1 MVEKIIEFC
10 ARNRLVVLL
19 GVGFAL
25 VGSLVAV
32 KKMKLDAI
40 PDLSDPQVIVF
51 TEWMGRSPTLIE
63 DQVTYPIVS
72 KLISTPHVT
81 DVRGFSMFGMSF
93 VYVIF
98 DEGTDIYWARSRVLE
113 YMNSLQGALPAG
125 ATPTLGPDATG
136 IGWTFQYTLTDK
148 TGKHSIDELRT
159 FQDFT
164 LRYALGS
171 VPGVAEVASIGGY
184 QKQYQ
189 VTVDPTR
196 LRAYGVTL
204 TEVIDAIRQSNNDV
218 GGRILEFSG
227 REYYVRGRGYIHDLG
242 AIEKIAL
249 RTSGPSGTPLLVKDV
264 ATVRFGPDI
273 RRGLLEWNG
282 EGEAVGAVVVTRYGE
297 NALDVIG
304 RVKKKIED
312 LKPSFPEGVELTI
325 AYDRSGLIV
334 RSIDT
339 LKHALTEEA
348 IVVSLVIM
356 LFLLHFRSSML
367 PILSLPISVALSFIP
382 MVLLDIPSTIMS
394 LGGIAIAIG
403 ATVDAQIVMIEAGHK
418 KLEHA
423 PPGAD
428 RRRVLIDAAKEVT
441 PAIFFSLLII
451 AVAFL
456 PVFTLS
462 GQAGRLFKP
471 LAYTKTFVM
480 LISALL
486 SITFA
491 PALQDLFIRGKIK
504 PEKEHP
510 VSRFLIR
517 LYEPFVYVALR
528 RPKSTV
534 AIGLFAL
541 ASAVPV
547 AMHLG
552 NEFMPPLNE
561 GDLLYMPI
569 TFPNI
574 SIEEAKRQ
582 LQYQDRI
589 LRSFPEVETV
599 FGKVGRVESATDPAP
614 ITMVETTVRLRPAKE
629 WRKKHH
635 DRWYSGSAPGW
646 LKPLFRS
653 VWAEE
658 QPMTWEELTTEMNGK
673 MQFPGWTNAWTM
685 PIKTRVDM
693 LTTGVRTPI
702 GIKVFGTDL
711 NEVEKVGVSL
721 EHILAP
727 IKGTRSVLYERNL
740 GGLYLDIIPKPDELA
755 RYGLRVADVERVIE
769 TAIGGTPIGTTVEGR
784 NRFSISVRY
793 PQDLRSDLE
802 SLRQVLVPIGGS
814 GGGSTGGGGDMPM
827 GTQGALETAPAR
839 TAFASAGAL
848 GWPSPVFLAQNMEGL
863 GSSPAGGMPSGG
875 MTRPRLPSSP
885 SSMTDMP
892 SAGLMD
898 HSMGGGMPSLG
909 GASSMGGPPTMA
921 PPLGAPTMG
930 GASTRQT
937 FVPLGQVA
945 DIRVA
950 GGPPMVRDEAGLL
963 VGYVYVDIDQGQ
975 RDIGG
980 YVNEAKD
987 VVARAMASGQLQVPP
1002 GYFLKWTGQYEQL
1015 AQMLARMKI
1024 VVPLT
1029 LLIVVLLLFLQFRN
1043 FVEVLIILLS
1053 IPFALIGSVWLM
1065 WLLDYRLSTAVWV
1078 GIIALVGLAAQT
1090 GIVMIVYIDQAFRKR
1105 KAAGLIRNLDDIVA
1119 AHMEGTVQRVR
1130 PKLMTVSTMLIGL
1143 VPLLWATSSGA
1154 DVMKRIA
1161 APMVGGLITSAF
1173 LTLEIIPVIVTY
1185 WRLEQLLWERLASAA
1200 PALLR
1205 RLNLDAAVIAAGAA
1219 LAAGLGIASIY
1230 VTYPGRSLL
1239 LGETFAGLI
1248 FLGGVAGYALHR
1260 PAARQMVWP
1269 AATSTR

>member
-1 MVEKIIEFC
+1 MVEKIIEFS
-10 ARNRLVVLL
+10 ARNRWLVLL

-25 VGSLVAV
+25 VGSLVAI
-32 KKMKLDAI
+32 KKVKLDAI

-81 DVRGFSMFGMSF
+81 DVRGYSMFGMSF
-93 VYVIF
+93 VYVVF
-98 DEGTDIYWARSRVLE
+98 DEGTDVYWARSRVLE
-113 YMNSLQGALPAG
+113 YMNGLRGALPEG

-136 IGWTFQYTLTDK
+136 IGWTFQYALTDK
-148 TGKHSIDELRT
+148 SGKHGLDELRT

-171 VPGVAEVASIGGY
+171 VPGVAEVASVGGY

-196 LRAYGVTL
+196 LRAHGVAL

-218 GGRILEFSG
+218 GGRIVEFSG
-227 REYYVRGRGYIHDLG
+227 REYYIRGCGYTHDLG

-249 RTSGPSGTPLLVKDV
+249 RASGPGGTPLLVKDV

-282 EGEAVGAVVVTRYGE
+282 EGEAVGAVVVMRYGE

-304 RVKKKIED
+304 RVKKKIEE
-312 LKPSFPEGVELTI
+312 LRPSFPDGVELTV
-325 AYDRSGLIV
+325 AYDRSGIIE
-334 RSIDT
+334 RSIET

-382 MVLLDIPSTIMS
+382 MALLDIPSTIMS

-428 RRRVLIDAAKEVT
+428 RHRVLIEAAKEVT

-491 PALQDLFIRGKIK
+491 PAMQDLFIRGKIR

-552 NEFMPPLNE
+552 HEFMPPLNE

-582 LQYQDRI
+582 LQAQDRVI
-589 LRSFPEVETV
+589 RGFPEVEAV
-599 FGKVGRVESATDPAP
+599 FGKTGRAETATDPAP
-614 ITMVETTVRLRPAKE
+614 LTMVET
-629 WRKKHH
+629 
-635 DRWYSGSAPGW
+635 
-646 LKPLFRS
+646 
-653 VWAEE
+653 
-658 QPMTWEELTTEMNGK
+658 
-673 MQFPGWTNAWTM
+673 
-685 PIKTRVDM
+685 
-693 LTTGVRTPI
+693 
-702 GIKVFGTDL
+702 
-711 NEVEKVGVSL
+711 
-721 EHILAP
+721 
-727 IKGTRSVLYERNL
+727 
-740 GGLYLDIIPKPDELA
+740 
-755 RYGLRVADVERVIE
+755 
-769 TAIGGTPIGTTVEGR
+769 
-784 NRFSISVRY
+784 
-793 PQDLRSDLE
+793 
-802 SLRQVLVPIGGS
+802 
-814 GGGSTGGGGDMPM
+814 
-827 GTQGALETAPAR
+827 
-839 TAFASAGAL
+839 
-848 GWPSPVFLAQNMEGL
+848 
-863 GSSPAGGMPSGG
+863 
-875 MTRPRLPSSP
+875 
-885 SSMTDMP
+885 
-892 SAGLMD
+892 
-898 HSMGGGMPSLG
+898 
-909 GASSMGGPPTMA
+909 
-921 PPLGAPTMG
+921 
-930 GASTRQT
+930 
-937 FVPLGQVA
+937 
-945 DIRVA
+945 
-950 GGPPMVRDEAGLL
+950 MV
-963 VGYVYVDIDQGQ
+963 
-975 RDIGG
+975 
-980 YVNEAKD
+980 
-987 VVARAMASGQLQVPP
+987 
-1002 GYFLKWTGQYEQL
+1002 
-1015 AQMLARMKI
+1015 
-1024 VVPLT
+1024 
-1029 LLIVVLLLFLQFRN
+1029 
-1043 FVEVLIILLS
+1043 
-1053 IPFALIGSVWLM
+1053 
-1065 WLLDYRLSTAVWV
+1065 
-1078 GIIALVGLAAQT
+1078 
-1090 GIVMIVYIDQAFRKR
+1090 
-1105 KAAGLIRNLDDIVA
+1105 
-1119 AHMEGTVQRVR
+1119 
-1130 PKLMTVSTMLIGL
+1130 KL
-1143 VPLLWATSSGA
+1143 
-1154 DVMKRIA
+1154 
-1161 APMVGGLITSAF
+1161 
-1173 LTLEIIPVIVTY
+1173 
-1185 WRLEQLLWERLASAA
+1185 
-1200 PALLR
+1200 
-1205 RLNLDAAVIAAGAA
+1205 
-1219 LAAGLGIASIY
+1219 
-1230 VTYPGRSLL
+1230 
-1239 LGETFAGLI
+1239 
-1248 FLGGVAGYALHR
+1248 
-1260 PAARQMVWP
+1260 
-1269 AATSTR
+1269 

>member
-10 ARNRLVVLL
+10 ARNRLLVLI

-25 VGSLVAV
+25 VASIVAI
-32 KKMKLDAI
+32 KRTRLDAI

-51 TEWMGRSPTLIE
+51 TEWMGRSPTLVE

-72 KLISTPHVT
+72 KLIGTPHVT

-93 VYVIF
+93 VYAIF
-98 DEGTDIYWARSRVLE
+98 EEGTDIYWARSRVLE
-113 YMNSLQGALPAG
+113 YMNGLRGALPEG

-136 IGWTFQYTLTDK
+136 IGWVFQYTLSDK
-148 TGKHSIDELRT
+148 TGTHGLDDLRT

-171 VPGVAEVASIGGY
+171 VSGVAEVASVGGY

-189 VTVDPTR
+189 VTVDPNR

-227 REYYVRGRGYIHDLG
+227 REYYVRGRGYIKDLSS
-242 AIEKIAL
+242 IEKIAV
-249 RTSGPSGTPLLVKDV
+249 RAGSSGGTPLLVKDL

-282 EGEAVGAVVVTRYGE
+282 EGEAVGGIVVMRYGE
-297 NALDVIG
+297 NALDVIE
-304 RVKKKIED
+304 RVKKKFAE
-312 LKPSFPEGVELTI
+312 LKPSFPEGVEMTI
-325 AYDRSGLIV
+325 AYDRSGLIE

-356 LFLLHFRSSML
+356 LFLLHFRSSLL
-367 PILSLPISVALSFIP
+367 PILSLPISVAISFIP

-423 PPGAD
+423 GPGAD
-428 RRRVLIDAAKEVT
+428 RHRILIEAAKEVT

-456 PVFTLS
+456 PVFTLT

-471 LAYTKTFVM
+471 LAFTKTFVM

-491 PALQDLFIRGKIK
+491 PALQDLFIRGKIM
-504 PEKEHP
+504 PEKKHP

-528 RPKSTV
+528 RPKSTI

-541 ASAVPV
+541 ASALPV
-547 AMHLG
+547 AMRLG

-589 LRSFPEVETV
+589 LRGFPEVRTV
-599 FGKVGRVESATDPAP
+599 FGKVGRAETATDPAP
-614 ITMVETTVRLRPAKE
+614 ITMIETTVQLRPANE

-635 DRWYSGSAPGW
+635 DRWYSGWAPGW
-646 LKPLFRS
+646 LKPVFRPI
-653 VWAEE
+653 WPEE
-658 QPMTWEELTTEMNGK
+658 QPLTWEELTTEMNGK

-711 NEVEKVGVSL
+711 NEVERVGVSL
-721 EHILAP
+721 EHLMAP

-769 TAIGGTPIGTTVEGR
+769 SAIGGTPIGTTIEGR
-784 NRFSISVRY
+784 NRFSINVRY
-793 PQDLRSDLE
+793 PQDMRSDME
-802 SLRQVLVPIGGS
+802 SLRRVLIPVGGAGS
-814 GGGSTGGGGDMPM
+814 GSGDGSMGGGMPM
-827 GTQGALETAPAR
+827 GTQGALETPPSNS
-839 TAFASAGAL
+839 AFAFAGAV
-848 GWPSPVFLAQNMEGL
+848 GSPHPIFLAQNMEGM
-863 GSSPAGGMPSGG
+863 GSGSGTPSGSGSG
-875 MTRPRLPSSP
+875 MARPRLPAGIGAIS
-885 SSMTDMP
+885 DMP
-892 SAGLMD
+892 SAGLMGSTMGAGSSP
-898 HSMGGGMPSLG
+898 SMGGSEMPAPIG
-909 GASSMGGPPTMA
+909 GAPSIAGGP
-921 PPLGAPTMG
+921 GKQ
-930 GASTRQT
+930 S

-945 DIRVA
+945 DIKVA

-963 VGYVYVDIDQGQ
+963 VGYVYVDIDQTQ

-980 YVNEAKD
+980 YVNEAKQ
-987 VVARAMASGQLQVPP
+987 VVDKAIESGDLKLP
-1002 GYFLKWTGQYEQL
+1002 GGYYLKWTGQYEQL
-1015 AQMLARMKI
+1015 AEMLKRMKI
-1024 VVPLT
+1024 VVPIT

-1043 FVEVLIILLS
+1043 FIEVLIILLS

-1090 GIVMIVYIDQAFRKR
+1090 GIVMIVYIDHAFQRR
-1105 KAAGLIRNLDDIVA
+1105 KAAGLINNLDDIVA

-1173 LTLEIIPVIVTY
+1173 LTLEIIPVVVTY
-1185 WRLEQLLWERLASAA
+1185 WRLEQLLWERLESSGQE
-1200 PALLR
+1200 LLR
-1205 RLNLDAAVIAAGAA
+1205 RLKLDALLAAIGAA
-1219 LAAGLGIASIY
+1219 AAAAIGLTGIY
-1230 VTYPGRSLL
+1230 LTFPGKTLL
-1239 LGETFAGLI
+1239 LGEMLAGLV
-1248 FLGGVAGYALHR
+1248 FLGGIASYVLHR
-1260 PAARQMVWP
+1260 PAARQVVWP
-1269 AATSTR
+1269 R

>member
-10 ARNRLVVLL
+10 ARNRLLVLI

-25 VGSLVAV
+25 LASLVAI
-32 KKMKLDAI
+32 KKVKLDAI

-72 KLISTPHVT
+72 KLIGTPHVA

-93 VYVIF
+93 VYVVF
-98 DEGTDIYWARSRVLE
+98 DEGTDLYWARSRVLE
-113 YMNSLQGALPAG
+113 YMNGLRGALPDG

-148 TGKHSIDELRT
+148 SGTHSLDELRT

-204 TEVIDAIRQSNNDV
+204 SEVIDAIRQSNNDV
-218 GGRILEFSG
+218 GGRIIEFSG

-297 NALDVIG
+297 NALDVIE
-304 RVKKKIED
+304 RVKKKIAD
-312 LKPSFPEGVELTI
+312 LQPSFPEGVELTI
-325 AYDRSGLIV
+325 AYDRSGLIE

-339 LKHALTEEA
+339 LKRALTEEA
-348 IVVSLVIM
+348 IVVSVVIM
-356 LFLLHFRSSML
+356 LFLLHFRSAML

-382 MVLLDIPSTIMS
+382 MALLDIPSTIMS

-428 RRRVLIDAAKEVT
+428 RHRLLIEAAKEVT

-456 PVFTLS
+456 PVFTLP

-491 PALQDLFIRGKIK
+491 PAMQDLFIRGKIR
-504 PEKEHP
+504 PERKHP

-528 RPKSTV
+528 RPWSTI
-534 AIGLFAL
+534 AIGAL
-541 ASAVPV
+541 AVASAGPV
-547 AMHLG
+547 ALRLG
-552 NEFMPPLNE
+552 TEFMPPLNE

-582 LQYQDRI
+582 LQYQDRM
-589 LRSFPEVETV
+589 LRSFPEVQTV
-599 FGKVGRVESATDPAP
+599 FGKIGRAESATDPAP
-614 ITMVETTVRLRPAKE
+614 ITMVETTVQLRPTNE
-629 WRKKHH
+629 WRRKHH
-635 DRWYSGSAPGW
+635 DRWYSGWAPGW
-646 LKPLFRS
+646 LKPVFRPF
-653 VWAEE
+653 WPDER
-658 QPMTWEELTTEMNGK
+658 PMSWEELTTEMNSR

-721 EHILAP
+721 EHVLAP
-727 IKGTRSVLYERNL
+727 IRGTRSVLYERNL

-769 TAIGGTPIGTTVEGR
+769 SAIGGAPIGTTVEGR
-784 NRFSISVRY
+784 NRFSINVRY
-793 PQDLRSDLE
+793 PQDLRSNLE
-802 SLRQVLVPIGGS
+802 SLRQVLIPIGANGAGAS
-814 GGGSTGGGGDMPM
+814 GGADSGMPM
-827 GTQGALETAPAR
+827 GTQGALETTPGS
-839 TAFASAGAL
+839 TAFAAAGAL
-848 GWPSPVFLAQNMEGL
+848 GWPRPIFLAQNMEGM
-863 GSSPAGGMPSGG
+863 GGGAPRGGAGAP
-875 MTRPRLPSSP
+875 RPRLPGSP
-885 SSMTDMP
+885 NSATDMP
-892 SAGLMD
+892 SPGLTEMAP
-898 HSMGGGMPSLG
+898 MGGGAAMPSLG
-909 GASSMGGPPTMA
+909 GGMPVPSGGPLAA
-921 PPLGAPTMG
+921 PGGTGAR
-930 GASTRQT
+930 ARS

-945 DIRVA
+945 DIKIA

-963 VGYVYVDIDQGQ
+963 VGYVYVDIDQSQ

-980 YVNEAKD
+980 YVNDAKA
-987 VVARAMASGQLQVPP
+987 VVAKALASGELKIPP
-1002 GYFLKWTGQYEQL
+1002 GYYLKWTGQYEQL
-1015 AQMLARMKI
+1015 AEMLARMKI
-1024 VVPLT
+1024 VIPVT

-1043 FVEVLIILLS
+1043 FVQVVIILLS
-1053 IPFALIGSVWLM
+1053 IPFALVGSAWLL

-1090 GIVMIVYIDQAFRKR
+1090 GIVMIVYIDHAFQRR
-1105 KAAGLIRNLDDIVA
+1105 KAAGLIRNLDDIIA

-1161 APMVGGLITSAF
+1161 APMVGGLLTSAF
-1173 LTLEIIPVIVTY
+1173 LTLEIIPVVVTY
-1185 WRLEQLLWERLASAA
+1185 WRLEQLLWERLAAGGA
-1200 PALLR
+1200 EVHLR
-1205 RLNLDAAVIAAGAA
+1205 RLKLSAAVIAAGAVLAHGLPIARLYVTFPTHA
-1219 LAAGLGIASIY
+1219 LQLGELASALLMLGGIAAY
-1230 VTYPGRSLL
+1230 LMN
-1239 LGETFAGLI
+1239 
-1248 FLGGVAGYALHR
+1248 R
-1260 PAARQMVWP
+1260 PEARQIVWP
-1269 AATSTR
+1269 AEAPPR